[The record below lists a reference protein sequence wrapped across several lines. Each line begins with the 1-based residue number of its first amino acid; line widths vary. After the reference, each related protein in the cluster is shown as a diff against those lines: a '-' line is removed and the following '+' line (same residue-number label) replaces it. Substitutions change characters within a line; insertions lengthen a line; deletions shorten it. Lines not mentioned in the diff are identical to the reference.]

1 MARTYQILI
10 PLLSLF
16 LNRVD
21 LTDLYPLRI
30 PVTLL
35 NTYDGDTLLVKSG
48 SYKFKVRLSKID
60 SPEKGQPFL
69 GVKKDA
75 GLVAKQCFQKL
86 LQKEGRLILKIEK
99 WDIYGRVLG
108 DLNELS
114 FKSIQNGC
122 TTLYPYAEFDSKR
135 EKFQYLRALKIAK
148 ASRRGL
154 WHYGGFLQPKIWRKL
169 SKRNAVQRSHR

>member
-1 MARTYQILI
+1 MGRTYQILI

-21 LTDLYPLRI
+21 LTDLYSLKL
-30 PVTLL
+30 PVELIEL
-35 NTYDGDTLLVKSG
+35 YDGDTVLVKSG
-48 SYKFKVRLSKID
+48 PYKFKVRLSKID
-60 SPEKGQPFL
+60 SPEKGQRFFGSNL
-69 GVKKDA
+69 DA
-75 GLVAKQCFQKL
+75 GLLAKKCFEKL
-86 LQKEGRLILKIEK
+86 INKEQRLILKIEK

-114 FKSIQNGC
+114 FRSIQNGC

-135 EKFQYLRALKIAK
+135 EKFQYLKSLKIAK

-154 WHYGGFLQPKIWRKL
+154 WQYGGFLQPKIWRKI
-169 SKRNAVQRSHR
+169 SKRNEVPLKHR

>member
-1 MARTYQILI
+1 MGRTYQILI

-21 LTDLYPLRI
+21 LTDLYPLKL
-30 PVTLL
+30 PVELIEI
-35 NTYDGDTLLVKSG
+35 YDGDTVLVKTG
-48 SYKFKVRLSKID
+48 NYKFKVRLSKID
-60 SPEKGQPFL
+60 SPEKGQRFFGSNL
-69 GVKKDA
+69 DA
-75 GLVAKQCFQKL
+75 GLLAKKCFQKL
-86 LQKEGRLILKIEK
+86 INKEQRLILKIEK

-108 DLNELS
+108 DVNELS

-154 WHYGGFLQPKIWRKL
+154 WQYGGFLQPKIWRKL
-169 SKRNAVQRSHR
+169 SKRNAVPLKHR